1 MAIVL
6 SRVIFSQIAA
16 VGYHAGT
23 RELVIGFCDS
33 GRTSEAIYSDDGVP
47 PEVARDLITAERAG
61 GYFHRRIRQGA
72 YSYRRRQRDET

>member
-16 VGYHAGT
+16 IVYDAET

-33 GRTSEAIYSDDGVP
+33 GRTSEAIYSYDGVP
-47 PEVARDLITAERAG
+47 PEVARDLITAERPG
-61 GYFHRRIRQGA
+61 GYFHRRIRRGG
-72 YSYRRRQRDET
+72 YSYRRPQRDET